1 MDFNSLDE
9 LKNRLMP
16 ALRTKV
22 SDLRRSRININ
33 EEELWDIL
41 SKNKWSKAVDLT
53 LGDMVNDILKFEY
66 VNLRNDFYEWK
77 L

>member
-22 SDLRRSRININ
+22 FDLRKSRININ

-41 SKNKWSKAVDLT
+41 SRNKWSKAVDLT

-66 VNLRNDFYEWK
+66 VDLRNDFYE
-77 L
+77 

>member
-1 MDFNSLDE
+1 MNFNSLEE

-33 EEELWDIL
+33 EDELWDIL
-41 SKNKWSKAVDLT
+41 SKNKWSKAIDLT
-53 LGDMVNDILKFEY
+53 LGDMVNDILKFNY
-66 VNLRNDFYEWK
+66 VDLRNDFYE
-77 L
+77 

>member
-1 MDFNSLDE
+1 MNFNSLEE

-41 SKNKWSKAVDLT
+41 SKNK
-53 LGDMVNDILKFEY
+53 
-66 VNLRNDFYEWK
+66 
-77 L
+77 